1 MSSDS
6 RGKREEGR
14 KDRKTKGRKKVK
26 IGSRIKLDLKPFLL
40 TILFQDGASLSL
52 GGEINGYC
60 ASCVVGTLEPL
71 GMNIPSCSVPWVS
84 FKTKKGHLLEAT

>member
-6 RGKREEGR
+6 RGKIEEGR

-26 IGSRIKLDLKPFLL
+26 FGSRIKLDLKPFLL
-40 TILFQDGASLSL
+40 TMLFQAGVNLPL

-60 ASCVVGTLEPL
+60 AFCVVGTL
-71 GMNIPSCSVPWVS
+71 GMTIPSCSVSWVS
-84 FKTKKGHLLEAT
+84 FKMKKGHLLEAI